1 MGGGGLGLKQYKDG
15 EVGLK
20 QNWVGGVGLK
30 KWYLPLETR

>member
-1 MGGGGLGLKQYKDG
+1 MGLKQYQGG

-30 KWYLPLETR
+30 QWYLSLETR